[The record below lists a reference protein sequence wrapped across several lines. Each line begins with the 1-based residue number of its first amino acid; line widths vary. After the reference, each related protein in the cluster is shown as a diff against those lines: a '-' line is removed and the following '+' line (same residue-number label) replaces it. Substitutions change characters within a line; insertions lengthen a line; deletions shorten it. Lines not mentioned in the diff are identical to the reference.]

1 MATKIQKTIKV
12 SKRKLKAARDKAVK
26 WVKKPKN
33 KKILLISIAV
43 LVGYYVWKNYG
54 KTQTT
59 GNGPGTKNPHDSI
72 PNPPPTSNPKPGTPG
87 NVTPYPPSNGTLS
100 PKLAE
105 YGYPGHF
112 NGVVTGSSGNWVITD
127 TAFVVVPEGY
137 HIANFIDFGGMVVIG
152 KLEGFSWPSNM
163 PLTIEKGI
171 VKDGVDDLY
180 FYGLNA
186 GDPLRR
192 PDDGVPMSGNTSFSY
207 QTYYFNRF

>member
-33 KKILLISIAV
+33 KKILLIAAV
-43 LVGYYVWKNYG
+43 AVAAYFLWKKYG
-54 KTQTT
+54 KTTT
-59 GNGPGTKNPHDSI
+59 TTTSTVRNPHDLI

-87 NVTPYPPSNGTLS
+87 TVTPYPPTNGTIS

-105 YGYPGHF
+105 YGYPGHLNF
-112 NGVVTGSSGNWVITD
+112 VVTGSDGNWFLKD
-127 TAFVVVPEGY
+127 TSFVVVPEGY
-137 HIANFIDFGGMVVIG
+137 HLTNFIDFGGMVVIG
-152 KLEGFSWPSNM
+152 TLDGFSWPSNM

-192 PDDGVPMSGNTSFSY
+192 PDDGASMPNNTSFSY
-207 QTYYFNRF
+207 QTIYFNRF